1 MPLTLYG
8 IRGCDTVKKARAWLE
23 AQGIAY
29 TFHDYKTQGIAPE
42 VLAGW
47 AQRVGG
53 WQRLLN
59 RAGTTFRKLPPE
71 RTADL
76 DEARA
81 LLLMAEQ
88 PSLIRRPV
96 LVHGEVLEI
105 GFDPARYAAMFG
117 R

>member
-1 MPLTLYG
+1 MAPTLYG
-8 IRGCDTVKKARAWLE
+8 IRNCDTVKKARAWLE

-47 AQRVGG
+47 AQRVG

-76 DEARA
+76 DTERA
-81 LLLMAEQ
+81 LALMAEQ

-96 LVHGEVLEI
+96 LVSGEVLEI
-105 GFDPARYAAMFG
+105 GFDPARYAAIFG